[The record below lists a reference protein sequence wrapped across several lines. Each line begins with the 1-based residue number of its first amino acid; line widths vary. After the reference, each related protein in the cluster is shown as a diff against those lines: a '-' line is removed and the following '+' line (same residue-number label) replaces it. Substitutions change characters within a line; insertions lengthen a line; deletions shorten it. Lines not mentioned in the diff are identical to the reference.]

1 MSHNTQGKGN
11 CPFICVKNLISWVKR
26 KEVLE
31 QAGREVNYAKRVSSR
46 RGIANLTAALFFL
59 CRSGSQILV
68 QSSSFPVKQTLRTIV
83 TSGESVQM
91 TGFNLQAILRAMSP
105 RVKGEEKS
113 ENFGDS
119 PNLVKM
125 NVAKHKSNF
134 GR

>member
-1 MSHNTQGKGN
+1 MCQKLDLLGQK
-11 CPFICVKNLISWVKR
+11 KR
-26 KEVLE
+26 GVGT
-31 QAGREVNYAKRVSSR
+31 GRPRGELCKRVSSR

-68 QSSSFPVKQTLRTIV
+68 QSSSFPVKQTLGTIV